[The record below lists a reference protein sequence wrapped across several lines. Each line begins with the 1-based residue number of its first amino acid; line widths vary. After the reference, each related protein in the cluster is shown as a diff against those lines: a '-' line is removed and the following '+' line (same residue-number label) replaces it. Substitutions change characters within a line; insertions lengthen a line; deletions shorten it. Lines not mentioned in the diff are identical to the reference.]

1 MASIVLGL
9 ATAHSPLLTLDGQE
23 WHHRAAADRANPAL
37 NLSDGRFVT
46 YDELL
51 AEVGPRWEAVV
62 TPEVLGRKAQACEA
76 ALDRLADELARAAP
90 DVVVIV
96 GDDQGEL
103 YGAANQPAFAIFHG
117 PEAVM
122 LDKVKDPALPA
133 WLRTVRRGYL
143 MDASHRLA
151 VHDGLALELVQRL
164 VDAGVDVST
173 SAEVPDPDKAGLGHA
188 FGFVVKRLFRGRQ
201 IPIVPV
207 LLNTYFPPNVPTA
220 ARCHDIGRLLARAI
234 AQTPLDLKVAV
245 VASGGLSHFVVDE
258 ALDREVMRA
267 IQQRDAAA
275 LRAIPRCALNSG
287 SSEILNWVTTAA
299 AVEHLPVRF
308 AEYHPLQRTPAG
320 TGVGAAFVAW
330 AP

>member
-9 ATAHSPLLTLDGQE
+9 ATAHSPLLTLDGEE

-37 NLSDGRFVT
+37 NLSDGRFVN
-46 YDELL
+46 YEELL
-51 AEVGPRWEAVV
+51 AEVGPRWEDVV
-62 TPEVLGRKAQACEA
+62 TPAALSRKAQACEA
-76 ALDRLADELARAAP
+76 ALDRLAEELARAAP

-103 YGAANQPAFAIFHG
+103 YSSANQPAFSIFHG
-117 PEAVM
+117 PDGVM
-122 LDKVKDPALPA
+122 LNKLRDPATPD
-133 WLRTVRRGYL
+133 WMRTVRRGYL
-143 MDASHRLA
+143 MDASHRLP
-151 VHDGLALELVQRL
+151 VHDGLALDLVQRL
-164 VDAGVDVST
+164 VDAGVDVAT
-173 SAEVPDPDKAGLGHA
+173 SAEVPDTDAVGLGHA
-188 FGFVVKRLFRGRQ
+188 FGFVVKRLFRGRE

-220 ARCHDIGRLLARAI
+220 ARCHDIGRLLAQAI
-234 AQTPLDLKVAV
+234 ADCPLDLRVAV

-267 IQQRDAAA
+267 IQEKDAAA

-287 SSEILNWVTTAA
+287 SSEILNWVLTAA
-299 AVEHLPVRF
+299 AVEQLPLRF

-330 AP
+330 AN